1 MTSLFSTENLE
12 FDPAKSVSINEVNS
26 TFTEQS
32 LHPLFGKGP
41 LGGQATA
48 AIARQQAREAVFMQR
63 FSDMDIDKFQQVPQD
78 DGDVWLV
85 GMQTIDGE
93 QHHVHIS
100 QNSLLDSVQLVEA
113 TAAEVALR
121 EKKYKI
127 VTDEMSIEIDG
138 KRYFVDSHIP
148 FNFGFGGVT
157 TQSTGTR
164 NAFIDGASLRHPP
177 PTPDPSPPQAG
188 GGAKLH
194 ALFQSQIQNSA
205 FLV

>member
-32 LHPLFGKGP
+32 LHPLFSKGP

-48 AIARQQAREAVFMQR
+48 AIARQQAREAMFMQR

-93 QHHVHIS
+93 HHHVHIS

-113 TAAEVALR
+113 TATEVTL
-121 EKKYKI
+121 
-127 VTDEMSIEIDG
+127 
-138 KRYFVDSHIP
+138 
-148 FNFGFGGVT
+148 
-157 TQSTGTR
+157 
-164 NAFIDGASLRHPP
+164 
-177 PTPDPSPPQAG
+177 
-188 GGAKLH
+188 
-194 ALFQSQIQNSA
+194 
-205 FLV
+205 